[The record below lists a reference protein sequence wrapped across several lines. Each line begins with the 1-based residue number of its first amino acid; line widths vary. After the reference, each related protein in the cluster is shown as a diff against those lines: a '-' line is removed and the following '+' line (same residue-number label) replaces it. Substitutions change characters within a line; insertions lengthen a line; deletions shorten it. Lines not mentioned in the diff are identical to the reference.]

1 MWQERLPSY
10 PAIVVPPGRM
20 QLCSGTLI
28 TGLSFI
34 LPASLLGALLRCHVG
49 GFCVYLRSRQFFTAY
64 LCQSL
69 RCAVSQVGGS
79 LLWWLGWGFA
89 RDTILSAA
97 KRDQCTPLIPLS
109 NCIIKS
115 GSCSIVLISL
125 IFAPFFCCTLF
136 ILPNSFCWQSLR
148 CIRGQKPCHSQNVLV
163 HANRCGSFIRQSQHP
178 RRHCWP
184 I

>member
-69 RCAVSQVGGS
+69 RSAVSQVGGS
-79 LLWWLGWGFA
+79 LLWWLGWAFA

-97 KRDQCTPLIPLS
+97 KRDQCTSLNPLN
-109 NCIIKS
+109 NCIIKT

-125 IFAPFFCCTLF
+125 IFTPFFLLHSLHLAKLFLLTVTQVHSGTETL
-136 ILPNSFCWQSLR
+136 
-148 CIRGQKPCHSQNVLV
+148 SQPKRFG
-163 HANRCGSFIRQSQHP
+163 AC
-178 RRHCWP
+178 
-184 I
+184 